1 MSNANSPNDAQR
13 RAASEG
19 PPIGGSFEIDVIP
32 PSIAQRGL
40 ESSRTPRQDRI
51 PFPVDPSHPRERSS
65 KASPD
70 SQTTNSSTQTSSDKL
85 SALPNSTSMPN
96 ANRILRSPAPTSSNI
111 LPNRGFRRSLDASM
125 SLPSF
130 SDVDSPQM
138 HSIWNIAAN
147 ARLNVASRGTS
158 PEGSGG
164 KGTPKQRVS
173 FDSDRG
179 SLPNVQSVR
188 QSFSRMNRGSDPAI
202 ASPTRRSQKEPDSP
216 TSRSPSRSRSRA
228 ASPLR
233 LFQQWS
239 AGRRQRH
246 ADEPFV
252 PVDPFKAKKT
262 HFNFPCL
269 PTTAPLTLSHT
280 HNHTH
285 DGPGSPDTA
294 GCDACIPRSSS
305 MDSWS
310 IFITDTLPRQL
321 YLNLLLFLPA
331 MYFSR
336 VAKIFEDAEVSRP
349 DIQRMIESGGG
360 SAFLP
365 PSVSE
370 QVTVGTRD
378 STNQYP
384 PGTRSPT
391 TATAAGIALVGV
403 TAGAALVPLPLPDE
417 WSPPLVSPALIR
429 FKQSWEVFIDSLL
442 REWKT
447 LNVVSALLL
456 SAILTIFQV
465 PSAAGD
471 PVTRTVALLSL
482 VCGLMSLS
490 YGCMYIVR
498 FGTMRSMFRASKWAE
513 EARKTD
519 TLIWWNVWVMLA
531 MPAVWLSWSMILFIA
546 SILCFVWRTGA
557 VNDPEDGNYP
567 PLSTIA
573 ALGPRI
579 AITFTFALGLVYLA
593 LIIKTLRSYG
603 THTSST
609 AWGRKAHP
617 ESEQTSRMRSRE
629 VDAAMESRGRP
640 RQRSASGPRRREAA
654 PEEARHSSLEG
665 LKDGHSH
672 GGGLRSLLGL
682 GIVGVVPRDQT
693 HLDLEKGLGGEKA

>member
-1 MSNANSPNDAQR
+1 
-13 RAASEG
+13 
-19 PPIGGSFEIDVIP
+19 
-32 PSIAQRGL
+32 
-40 ESSRTPRQDRI
+40 
-51 PFPVDPSHPRERSS
+51 
-65 KASPD
+65 
-70 SQTTNSSTQTSSDKL
+70 
-85 SALPNSTSMPN
+85 MPN
-96 ANRILRSPAPTSSNI
+96 ANRILRSPAPTSSNV

-216 TSRSPSRSRSRA
+216 TPTSRSPSRSRSRA

-285 DGPGSPDTA
+285 DGPGSPGTA

-456 SAILTIFQV
+456 SYVTLTPNAPNASSTYCTECGRGPCDSNGCAAVAGVRANEFVLWMHVYCQIRDDAKHVPGLEVGRGMPIALYGSEYVFTEQILFCRKR
-465 PSAAGD
+465 AKR
-471 PVTRTVALLSL
+471 TRSS
-482 VCGLMSLS
+482 G
-490 YGCMYIVR
+490 
-498 FGTMRSMFRASKWAE
+498 GTSG
-513 EARKTD
+513 
-519 TLIWWNVWVMLA
+519 
-531 MPAVWLSWSMILFIA
+531 SMILFIA

-617 ESEQTSRMRSRE
+617 ESEQTPRMRSRE